1 MFGNKKRLYPQQQT
15 HLNML
20 IKANPTAK
28 AAALRSGNTVSGKSL
43 LDISDHFVTEN
54 VARNAVRSARS
65 PSLPSGDDFITRF
78 CVFQQNHPNFIIAEH
93 MLNGI
98 AVITC
103 QTQWMAERLIM
114 ASKNPKGLNGSVSD
128 AAHGW
133 FRVPTSLLITTSIF
147 SKSMQRWVPGVYS
160 YSNVTKGKMGQVV
173 VDKDFANTVDFSEAQ
188 RLGFIEAFVRFWKED
203 KGDRRNNEELRT
215 AAAALLR
222 GCAQHFRNQVT
233 RVKRI
238 VAIIPLDQQ
247 AKFKA
252 LSHDLLNV
260 KTVQDFQTKAHK
272 ISTQFPHAKR
282 WVEWWARPEIAHML
296 VIDLGS
302 KSSSSDT
309 RVNLPDTTNPQEA
322 AHFSMYSKQG
332 KRHELL
338 TGLEKCHAIAVEHER
353 TWDKVKRGV
362 KLYYGKPP
370 LVQRQALQGKIH
382 HTKKRRM
389 PDNIRK
395 QARQHQENTRSYRP
409 PDTIE
414 VLLSSSRRKA
424 KFRSQRP
431 LTPAKPQPTPR
442 HSESDSDVSEWH
454 GIDNTEMI
462 EPANSIP
469 SPPSIHPSSPRHDT
483 SLCKA
488 VTFTHNDA
496 QNSSTSR
503 QTSVHHPDA
512 TIITSHYT
520 MQPETGSNSLRLL
533 ISSKLRMMP
542 SYVWKENSCWIDTCL
557 ELLFWCVMQN
567 WSALSTFLSNDDF
580 TTNNS
585 PFTPIYAVLDE
596 RRRLLLSGTTKELL
610 SMSLSEQKRSLVKY
624 IISKGWTVHTAM
636 NAFESD
642 TSWLSQCISL
652 SLTLEMGISLHQYFA
667 VQSLRMKQC
676 TGPNLSDLDS
686 GKNCF
691 THLTVERVT
700 WKDPLHTIS
709 AAQYDSCNGDFQR
722 YIHHWISGFTEDA
735 ALQPLKWC
743 WHTHEGVSHCEG
755 FVYHTKIIVSLPQV
769 LVVRIELDNLKDEWD
784 FPHVLYPVQTHDA
797 KDAGLVYDIV
807 GHSFLGHHHFVG
819 RFVANTDTPTRKK
832 AVFFYDGQ
840 SRNGKEG
847 NKGYSHRES
856 GGIKS
861 LLSGRNVPM
870 PEEYKG
876 FRTVTVFY
884 ALRGGACAQEWFS
897 DFQKVNLLENLGI
910 NLTDDYRNLVSS
922 QPVFEKEGFSRLPTE
937 EMHWLSDSA
946 KKKLNHLEYRSLD
959 LNTCEHASK
968 DVDEDSISKFLVESV
983 EDVGNKGWSRS
994 VSISTSLSAHS
1005 NLPRSTSPPATPM
1018 PFLCRCGETEDG
1030 NRQEIL
1036 QKTIQCDSC
1045 ECFSHVACQPTG
1057 DNVCT
1062 QKQFV
1067 CHDCQGPDLMKKA
1080 TRRSTRILKAPE
1092 PLCDVPKRL
1101 QRGITVLVKDGSLF
1115 SYPAR
1120 LIEPSP
1126 GNKTWKVKWWHLNH
1140 PAEDASH
1147 IPGSFATV
1155 DVTRIVDSL
1164 YQDVKGRRSV
1174 WLGRWKTTVELACD
1188 DYDES
1193 EKQEDPRLSL
1203 PYTKEMER
1211 IFSPYWKHFSTIYLV
1226 AEMPQLDGLNATEYP
1241 FAEWRR
1247 QQHTRVVPFNDAP
1260 PLWVVNGTLQ
1270 HAFTLWIEHR
1280 DRIEFKSDS
1289 ACPVEK
1295 QEHEQFVRQQAFRRL
1310 MEYTGC
1316 SEDGSPLPQT
1326 FDVDRDSLAQLEQK
1340 MFDMSKEAG
1349 AAGNWQWGLDVGCHQ
1364 DDWHPNAH
1372 FLGEGQDNYYGNEE
1386 ELLKGPQYALDKY
1399 TKKCEEHKA
1408 EVERLKK
1415 SAPKPP
1421 RPKPRPIPP
1430 KMMLKANK

>member
-1 MFGNKKRLYPQQQT
+1 
-15 HLNML
+15 
-20 IKANPTAK
+20 
-28 AAALRSGNTVSGKSL
+28 
-43 LDISDHFVTEN
+43 
-54 VARNAVRSARS
+54 
-65 PSLPSGDDFITRF
+65 
-78 CVFQQNHPNFIIAEH
+78 
-93 MLNGI
+93 
-98 AVITC
+98 
-103 QTQWMAERLIM
+103 
-114 ASKNPKGLNGSVSD
+114 
-128 AAHGW
+128 
-133 FRVPTSLLITTSIF
+133 
-147 SKSMQRWVPGVYS
+147 
-160 YSNVTKGKMGQVV
+160 
-173 VDKDFANTVDFSEAQ
+173 
-188 RLGFIEAFVRFWKED
+188 
-203 KGDRRNNEELRT
+203 
-215 AAAALLR
+215 
-222 GCAQHFRNQVT
+222 
-233 RVKRI
+233 
-238 VAIIPLDQQ
+238 
-247 AKFKA
+247 
-252 LSHDLLNV
+252 
-260 KTVQDFQTKAHK
+260 
-272 ISTQFPHAKR
+272 
-282 WVEWWARPEIAHML
+282 
-296 VIDLGS
+296 
-302 KSSSSDT
+302 
-309 RVNLPDTTNPQEA
+309 
-322 AHFSMYSKQG
+322 
-332 KRHELL
+332 
-338 TGLEKCHAIAVEHER
+338 
-353 TWDKVKRGV
+353 
-362 KLYYGKPP
+362 
-370 LVQRQALQGKIH
+370 
-382 HTKKRRM
+382 
-389 PDNIRK
+389 
-395 QARQHQENTRSYRP
+395 
-409 PDTIE
+409 
-414 VLLSSSRRKA
+414 
-424 KFRSQRP
+424 
-431 LTPAKPQPTPR
+431 
-442 HSESDSDVSEWH
+442 
-454 GIDNTEMI
+454 
-462 EPANSIP
+462 
-469 SPPSIHPSSPRHDT
+469 
-483 SLCKA
+483 
-488 VTFTHNDA
+488 
-496 QNSSTSR
+496 
-503 QTSVHHPDA
+503 
-512 TIITSHYT
+512 
-520 MQPETGSNSLRLL
+520 
-533 ISSKLRMMP
+533 
-542 SYVWKENSCWIDTCL
+542 
-557 ELLFWCVMQN
+557 MQN

-642 TSWLSQCISL
+642 TSWLSQCISS

-667 VQSLRMKQC
+667 VQSLGMKQC

-709 AAQYDSCNGDFQR
+709 AAQYDSCDGEFQR
-722 YIHHWISGFTEDA
+722 YIHHRISGFTEDA
-735 ALQPLKWC
+735 ALQPLKRC

-755 FVYHTKIIVSLPQV
+755 FAYHTKIIVSLPQV

-968 DVDEDSISKFLVESV
+968 DVDE
-983 EDVGNKGWSRS
+983 
-994 VSISTSLSAHS
+994 
-1005 NLPRSTSPPATPM
+1005 
-1018 PFLCRCGETEDG
+1018 
-1030 NRQEIL
+1030 
-1036 QKTIQCDSC
+1036 
-1045 ECFSHVACQPTG
+1045 
-1057 DNVCT
+1057 
-1062 QKQFV
+1062 
-1067 CHDCQGPDLMKKA
+1067 
-1080 TRRSTRILKAPE
+1080 
-1092 PLCDVPKRL
+1092 
-1101 QRGITVLVKDGSLF
+1101 
-1115 SYPAR
+1115 
-1120 LIEPSP
+1120 

-1174 WLGRWKTTVELACD
+1174 RLGRWKTTAELACD

-1241 FAEWRR
+1241 FAGWRR
-1247 QQHTRVVPFNDAP
+1247 QQHARVVPFNGGLHNATQSRITNWLYQNIPGIKDAP

-1280 DRIEFKSDS
+1280 DRIEFESDS

-1295 QEHEQFVRQQAFRRL
+1295 QEREQFVRQQAFRRL